1 MRLLR
6 RFFGFVIVII
16 SFLVVVFSAAALLRP
31 EWVQLVYTAAQE
43 AYTGFATAYS
53 TSTTSSTGLP
63 STTTPEPRTE
73 TSEPLFALRPGKPIG
88 FIEIPRLRLSSV
100 VLEGEKE
107 SALLLGVGHLSD
119 TPMPGTTG
127 NSVLAAHRDTF
138 FRPLKGIRRDD
149 IIRFTTGHG
158 EIEYVVRATKIVEPT
173 DVAVLA
179 PTSSST
185 LTLITCYPFNYI
197 GPAPKRF
204 VVQAERS
211 DFVTQ
216 NAKLTTPQKSQLK
229 PRVQHVAV
237 KQTQNAKVKQWKNR
251 PTRDRSHPRHPRRS
265 SAGRTSS
272 TRSTR

>member
-1 MRLLR
+1 MRRLR
-6 RFFGFVIVII
+6 RLFGFVIVII
-16 SFLVVVFSAAALLRP
+16 GFMAVAFSAVALLRP
-31 EWVQLVYTAAQE
+31 EWIQQVYTTVQD
-43 AYTGFATAYS
+43 AYS
-53 TSTTSSTGLP
+53 TVLP
-63 STTTPEPRTE
+63 SPMTPESRIE
-73 TSEPLFALRPGKPIG
+73 TSEPVPVLRPGKPIG
-88 FIEIPRLRLSSV
+88 LLEIPRLGLSSV
-100 VLEGEKE
+100 VLEGEQE

-119 TPMPGTTG
+119 TPLPGATG

-138 FRPLKGIRRDD
+138 FRPLKGIRRHD

-158 EIEYVVRATKIVEPT
+158 ELEYVVRATRIVEPT

-179 PTSSST
+179 STSSST

-211 DFVTQ
+211 DLVIQEAT
-216 NAKLTTPQKSQLK
+216 LTTQKNLQLR
-229 PRVQHVAV
+229 PHVQRVAV
-237 KQTQNAKVKQWKNR
+237 KQTHNAKVKQWKNR